1 MMKEKRNLDIRNK
14 LKETEIYLWE
24 VADKLGISETHFVRK
39 MRYELPQ
46 EEKDEI
52 FEIINAIKKERR

>member
-1 MMKEKRNLDIRNK
+1 MKEKRNLDIRNK

-39 MRYELPQ
+39 MRYELPE
-46 EEKDEI
+46 EEKEKILSIIDEI
-52 FEIINAIKKERR
+52 VRERR

>member
-1 MMKEKRNLDIRNK
+1 MKEKRNLDIRNK

-24 VADKLGISETHFVRK
+24 VADKLAISETHFVPK